1 MKENNNHPY
10 YDRPS
15 IRTSYQI
22 AVVSI
27 MILILLVLGIGIL
40 EIVEKVSAKENDFD
54 NTSIHLKDDI
64 DREMFI
70 KREFQLDGLN
80 VHTNLY
86 FDELTSI
93 TSDER
98 ATSEQGITE

>member
-27 MILILLVLGIGIL
+27 MILILLILGMGIL
-40 EIVEKVSAKENDFD
+40 ELVEKVSAKENDFD
-54 NTSIHLKDDI
+54 NTSIQLNYNSN
-64 DREMFI
+64 REMFI
-70 KREFQLDGLN
+70 KREFQLDSLMI
-80 VHTNLY
+80 HPNLY
-86 FDELTSI
+86 FDELTYI

-98 ATSEQGITE
+98 ATSEQGITD